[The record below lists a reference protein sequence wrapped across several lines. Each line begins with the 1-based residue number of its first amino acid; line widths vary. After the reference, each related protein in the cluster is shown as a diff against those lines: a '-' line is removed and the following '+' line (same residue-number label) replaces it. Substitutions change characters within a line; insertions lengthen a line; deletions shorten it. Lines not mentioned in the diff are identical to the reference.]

1 MIIKKNRTQDDNFSL
16 LTSDKRISMSLLS
29 DLPRKNKFEK
39 NTKNKVSKLY
49 INCINFL
56 VKLLNRIIKKKIY
69 TKIIQRN
76 K

>member
-1 MIIKKNRTQDDNFSL
+1 
-16 LTSDKRISMSLLS
+16 MSLLS

-56 VKLLNRIIKKKIY
+56 VKLLNRIIKKKIFI
-69 TKIIQRN
+69 KIYQ
-76 K
+76 KK